1 MCAAKQFIETVF
13 VRLILLVALT
23 LSVVTFCLSFCE
35 FKQRFKSCKV
45 FQLDYSSEVIIF
57 SISLYFELPVTGAV
71 TAASRKLLKEF
82 KSFISFDSLR
92 LRNCLDTTSTV
103 LPLYYHWTRR
113 KPLYHYF
120 KRIGKEV
127 K

>member
-13 VRLILLVALT
+13 VRLLLLVALT

-35 FKQRFKSCKV
+35 LKQKFKNCKV
-45 FQLDYSSEVIIF
+45 FQLDYSSEVNIF
-57 SISLYFELPVTGAV
+57 SILYFELPVTRAV
-71 TAASRKLLKEF
+71 TAASQKLIKEF
-82 KSFISFDSLR
+82 KSFISLDSVQ
-92 LRNCLDTTSTV
+92 LRNCLDNTNTV

-120 KRIGKEV
+120 KRIGEEV

>member
-1 MCAAKQFIETVF
+1 MCAAKQFIEIVF
-13 VRLILLVALT
+13 VRLILLVALI

-35 FKQRFKSCKV
+35 FKQKFKNCKV

-57 SISLYFELPVTGAV
+57 SISSYFKLPVTEAV
-71 TAASRKLLKEF
+71 TAASLKILKEF
-82 KSFISFDSLR
+82 KSFISFDSVQ
-92 LRNCLDTTSTV
+92 LRNCLDNASTAI
-103 LPLYYHWTRR
+103 PLYYHWTRR

-120 KRIGKEV
+120 KGLREEV

>member
-23 LSVVTFCLSFCE
+23 LSVVTL

-45 FQLDYSSEVIIF
+45 FQLDYFSEVIIF

-82 KSFISFDSLR
+82 KSFISFDSLQ